1 MSEAGEVVGE
11 STMGITKMAG
21 TTVIGQEAALVDDGT
36 MDEIVEKLKLLDY
49 QTHFL
54 KDAGGSKFGQS
65 SNKPLNRVQFC
76 LSDMTGQQSV
86 RFASLAAWLVE
97 LCGAR
102 FAKFDQYQEDPN
114 VTATNIVQALKELRL
129 ETKDIVPSKLVKG
142 YGDSVLLT
150 LNMLC
155 DEALSRQ
162 RFTFEAPVYPVEPEQ
177 DQMEEDAGVDEETIA
192 DDVAMVEDSDDS
204 DDGNEWNDPAAA
216 RKDEGHVEMI
226 ESQVSPEQWRLEL
239 EQVASKL
246 KLSPQENMKD
256 WRGHVEYISS
266 MLKRLDGI
274 FPEVRQSLANVNE
287 DIQRAVEKIQK
298 RESHFAVH
306 FQDAIEKFRALHKD
320 LKQLQG
326 NYDDG
331 QVLVQQQSARL
342 NQLTEDLEHVK
353 TEIQEREEQMTDS
366 KPLINIKRA
375 LDDLKGEI
383 KHMELR
389 IGVLQHTVL
398 HQTIAQNKQ
407 KNAGKGGAKEDA
419 NATFSDEMNQ

>member
-1 MSEAGEVVGE
+1 MADGVPGAE
-11 STMGITKMAG
+11 STMGITQMAG
-21 TTVIGQEAALVDDGT
+21 TTVMNQEIALVDDGT

-49 QTHFL
+49 QSHFI

-65 SNKPLNRVQFC
+65 FKPLNRVAFC
-76 LSDMTGQQSV
+76 LSDMTGQQSFH
-86 RFASLAAWLVE
+86 FASLAAWLAE

-102 FAKFDQYQEDPN
+102 FAKYDQYQEDPN

-162 RFTFEAPVYPVEPEQ
+162 RFTFEAPVYPVEKPEQ
-177 DQMEEDAGVDEETIA
+177 DTVEEDAGQEEEIA
-192 DDVAMVEDSDDS
+192 DDVAMADDS
-204 DDGNEWNDPAAA
+204 DDDDSNEDWNDPGA
-216 RKDEGHVEMI
+216 RKGKEEGQGEMI
-226 ESQVSPEQWRLEL
+226 ESQVNPEQWRLEL
-239 EQVASKL
+239 ETVASKL

-274 FPEVRQSLANVNE
+274 FPEVRQSLANVHE

-298 RESHFAVH
+298 RESHFATH
-306 FQDAIEKFRALHKD
+306 FQDAIEKYREHHAD

-326 NYDDG
+326 NYDVG

-353 TEIQEREEQMTDS
+353 SEIQEREEQMTDS

-375 LDDLKGEI
+375 LEDLKGEI

-407 KNAGKGGAKEDA
+407 KNAGKGKEDS
-419 NATFSDEMNQ
+419 NAAFNDELNQ